1 MFADAS
7 LFMATTQQPSGA
19 VGSPA
24 TGGQPSSTR
33 LSGAVLFIAALFF
46 AASAPLAAEM
56 TGEAIYSYCKS
67 CHGKRGAGGE
77 NGKYPRLAGLP
88 RAYVDRQLR
97 AFKTQKRV
105 NKPMIPI
112 FKHHRFDDAVIAT
125 VSAYIAGMRPPG
137 LSLWPYQPEPD
148 ALTVFET
155 RAAFDAAGEDQYTSG
170 CASCHGAAGEG
181 VEDAGAP
188 PLTDQYPAY
197 LRKQIADFV
206 NGRRSHA
213 DSARCADL
221 TPAEADAVIGY
232 LVELG
237 K

>member
-7 LFMATTQQPSGA
+7 LFMATTHQPIGA

-24 TGGQPSSTR
+24 TGGQGPSTL
-33 LSGAVLFIAALFF
+33 LSSAALFIAALFV
-46 AASAPLAAEM
+46 ATGAPLAAEI
-56 TGEAIYSYCKS
+56 TGEAIYTYCES

-88 RAYVDRQLR
+88 QAYVDRQLR
-97 AFKTQKRV
+97 AFKTQQRV

-112 FKHHRFDDAVIAT
+112 FKHHRFDYEVVAT

-137 LSLWPYQPEPD
+137 LSLWPYEPEPN
-148 ALTVFET
+148 ALAVFET
-155 RAAFDAAGEDQYTSG
+155 RAAFNAAGADEYTSG

-181 VEDAGAP
+181 VDDAGAP

-221 TPAEADAVIGY
+221 TPAEADAVIGH